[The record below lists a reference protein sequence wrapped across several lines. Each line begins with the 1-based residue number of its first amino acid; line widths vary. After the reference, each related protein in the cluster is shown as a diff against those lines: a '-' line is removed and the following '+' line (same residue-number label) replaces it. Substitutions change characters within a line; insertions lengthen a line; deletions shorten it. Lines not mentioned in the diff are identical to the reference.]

1 MFAGPGD
8 QRYARGMIGRLVGQ
22 IIEKNTTGILLDVGG
37 VGYDVVLPL
46 STLAG
51 LPATGETVTLWI
63 HTHVREDELRLFG
76 FGKRADR
83 TAFRTMLKISGVGPK
98 LAVTVLGALSG
109 DQLARVI
116 EESDAKRLSA
126 IPGIGKKT
134 AERMI
139 LELGGK
145 LNLRKDST
153 QTPKGEK
160 LGDLTA
166 ALKNLGFKPT
176 QVDRV
181 LQELRKQE
189 LDAQPFEVLIREA
202 LALLQR
208 K

>member
-1 MFAGPGD
+1 ML
-8 QRYARGMIGRLVGQ
+8 QGMIGRLIGKIV
-22 IIEKNTTGILLDVGG
+22 EKNTDGILLDVNS
-37 VGYDVVLPL
+37 VGYEVVLPL

-51 LPATGETVTLWI
+51 LPSTGEKVTLWI

-76 FGKRADR
+76 FAKREDR
-83 TAFRTMLKISGVGPK
+83 TAFKTMLKISGVGPK

-109 DQLARVI
+109 DQLAQVI
-116 EESDAKRLSA
+116 DESDAKRLSS

-145 LNLRKDST
+145 LKLGKDST
-153 QTPKGEK
+153 GAPVQGR

-166 ALKNLGFKPT
+166 ALKNLGFKPA
-176 QVDRV
+176 QVERV
-181 LQELRKQE
+181 LAQLRQKGVE
-189 LDAQPFEVLIREA
+189 KQPFEVLIREA